1 MLSKMLRI
9 CGYYEFGFRDLQAPN
24 GRRFKRQLS
33 ALINFMKYREDM
45 GHLLE
50 TALDERVDMF
60 NALEEMAEEHMTLQ
74 DRLEVARSENHAKML
89 EQDAAEAECQ
99 EMEAE
104 IAQQNKI
111 QASIRQQNNLLQ
123 KSANDLKDQI
133 ANLSIALRELQAEE
147 RQLSKEVVHSP
158 DRIKLD
164 LAMVT
169 KSLEDVKAMIGER
182 EEERKLMMKRVEN
195 TMAGEEC
202 VRRTM
207 TVMEEMETK
216 VQEYEV
222 VVEDLEDVQGRLEE
236 MERGVEDNTRVKGE
250 QEMHLRALEK
260 QRLDITDK
268 LSKEL
273 ESSKN
278 ELTTATNKLGIVED
292 QRLDGIAK
300 IEASQKRVEELEAHI
315 EKEKKR
321 TENEISARI
330 ASFHKFEKGFLA
342 KEKMTMDRLLCA

>member
-1 MLSKMLRI
+1 
-9 CGYYEFGFRDLQAPN
+9 
-24 GRRFKRQLS
+24 
-33 ALINFMKYREDM
+33 
-45 GHLLE
+45 
-50 TALDERVDMF
+50 
-60 NALEEMAEEHMTLQ
+60 
-74 DRLEVARSENHAKML
+74 
-89 EQDAAEAECQ
+89 
-99 EMEAE
+99 MEAE

-250 QEMHLRALEK
+250 QEMHLRALGMFYCTLCCRAFESTRCRRPARLTELRTHLHHHSLQTEK

-321 TENEISARI
+321 TENEIYARI